1 MLTRE
6 QIDNWSRWAIK
17 VPFDNSEL
25 YVTENDRIVT
35 YNTKEE
41 ALEAAKIWKQ
51 YRVVLYTK
59 ETK

>member
-17 VPFDNSEL
+17 VPFDNDEL

-35 YNTKEE
+35 YNT
-41 ALEAAKIWKQ
+41 
-51 YRVVLYTK
+51 
-59 ETK
+59 

>member
-17 VPFDNSEL
+17 VPFDNDEL

-35 YNTKEE
+35 YGTKRE
-41 ALEAAKIWKQ
+41 AEEAAKFWKK
-51 YRVVLYTK
+51 YRIVRYV
-59 ETK
+59 